1 MGAHEVEGPAFK
13 SPAEP
18 VLGSIGLSGAW
29 CPIQARCWLEWEIA
43 GPTAC
48 PELVEGCHK
57 RYRREAPHLTAVGL
71 STGEAEATTRQ
82 LIASPCTDLA
92 SGDVLKLNS
101 MRALACWQQL
111 MCVGLDFRRFR

>member
-1 MGAHEVEGPAFK
+1 MLQVRIFGRGKSRLGVVSKGHGFREPA
-13 SPAEP
+13 
-18 VLGSIGLSGAW
+18 LGLPKVA
-29 CPIQARCWLEWEIA
+29 L
-43 GPTAC
+43 
-48 PELVEGCHK
+48 K
-57 RYRREAPHLTAVGL
+57 DRREAPHLTAVGL